1 MQHRPVVSAPC
12 GVPYPFTALR
22 RTGNRLGIGGAEQ
35 RPVPVGAISPDKGP
49 AGGAS
54 NIGVL
59 VLKELR
65 SDRRSAHPMPLCLA
79 WVYCTEIGI
88 SMQPESV
95 QRFDFNYLSGYV
107 VRFGRK
113 KTASVGGWVGDVALL
128 ATKLAVCLPS

>member
-12 GVPYPFTALR
+12 GVPYPFTALW

-35 RPVPVGAISPDKGP
+35 RPMPVGAISPGKGP

-59 VLKELR
+59 VFNELR

-79 WVYCTEIGI
+79 WAIVNT
-88 SMQPESV
+88 
-95 QRFDFNYLSGYV
+95 F
-107 VRFGRK
+107 
-113 KTASVGGWVGDVALL
+113 TAEWASIFR
-128 ATKLAVCLPS
+128 